1 MRKFRGQLFS
11 GEWIYG
17 YYAVLFLDGHDTD
30 HIFNG
35 EWNEVKHGT
44 VGQFTGL
51 KDKNGVEIYEG
62 DIIGYPNENVKSIVK
77 FGEYKYNPDY
87 ETHENG
93 VGFYLSFIKEDRIE
107 GLTIDNY
114 NKIIGNIYE
123 NPELLG
129 DKNDS

>member
-1 MRKFRGQLFS
+1 MKKTKFKAWDKKNRKM
-11 GEWIYG
+11 IYAG
-17 YYAVLFLDGHDTD
+17 LIWFDGDICEHWGNNEINYPMDWVLL
-30 HIFNG
+30 
-35 EWNEVKHGT
+35 EY
-44 VGQFTGL
+44 TGL
-51 KDKNGVEIYEG
+51 TDKKGKEIYEG

-123 NPELLG
+123 NPELLI
-129 DKNDS
+129 